1 MAILNSNGMKRI
13 TLIQD
18 KYKFKNNL
26 ELEAHDVYDFCN
38 DIKQAYYLGLCIDEE
53 DLEFIELVLE
63 KLCE

>member
-18 KYKFKNNL
+18 KYKFKNNF